1 MRCILCDALTRAPG
15 AIVVTGN
22 VEDPDAAPLCRACA
36 ALPVSEQKH
45 LRDVAMTR
53 IMVRAAVKSEVPDSC

>member
-1 MRCILCDALTRAPG
+1 MEMRCVLCDQPTRAPG

-22 VEDPDAAPLCRACA
+22 VEDPDAEPLCRACA
-36 ALPVSEQKH
+36 ALPLREQKR

-53 IMVRAAVKSEVPDSC
+53 MAQAAIKSQRP

>member
-1 MRCILCDALTRAPG
+1 MEMRCVLCDQPTRAAG

-22 VEDPDAAPLCRACA
+22 VEDPDAEPLCRACA
-36 ALPVSEQKH
+36 AFPLHEQKR

-53 IMVRAAVKSEVPDSC
+53 MAQAAIKTQQP

>member
-1 MRCILCDALTRAPG
+1 MEMRCVLCDQPTRAPG

-22 VEDPDAAPLCRACA
+22 VENPDPSPLCRACTE
-36 ALPVSEQKH
+36 LPPQEQKR

-53 IMVRAAVKSEVPDSC
+53 MVREAAK

>member
-1 MRCILCDALTRAPG
+1 MDMRCVLCDQPTRAPG

-22 VEDPDAAPLCRACA
+22 VEDPDAAPLCRACD
-36 ALPVSEQKH
+36 ALPLPEQKR

-53 IMVRAAVKSEVPDSC
+53 MAQAAMKTQEP

>member
-1 MRCILCDALTRAPG
+1 METQCVLCDQSMRALG

-22 VEDPDAAPLCRACA
+22 VEDPEAAPLCRRCA
-36 ALPVSEQKH
+36 ALSPAEQKR

-53 IMVRAAVKSEVPDSC
+53 MVRRAESN

>member
-1 MRCILCDALTRAPG
+1 MEMRCVLCDQPTRAPG

-22 VEDPDAAPLCRACA
+22 VEDPEPSPLCRPCA
-36 ALPVSEQKH
+36 ALPPREQKR

-53 IMVRAAVKSEVPDSC
+53 MVREAAK

>member
-1 MRCILCDALTRAPG
+1 MEVHCVLCDQPTRALG

-22 VEDPDAAPLCRACA
+22 VENPDASPLCRTCT
-36 ALPVSEQKH
+36 ALPPHEQKR

-53 IMVRAAVKSEVPDSC
+53 MVRDAVR